1 MGAPRTGAGR
11 PRVLFLVTEDWYF
24 VSHRLALAEH
34 VRAAGFEVVVGTRC
48 GAAAA
53 HIRAAGIALAEV
65 PFERSLRH
73 PLRDLR
79 ALVAC
84 IRLIRR
90 VRPDVVHLVSLKPI
104 LLGASA
110 LALAA
115 PRTPAL
121 WAFTGMGYLFTSE
134 ATLARCLRPLVTR
147 LLALLHRPHRS
158 AVVVQN
164 EDDRALLASLHIADE
179 SLRVIAGAG
188 VDLEAF
194 RPREPLPAVPLVLLP
209 ARLLRDKGVGEFAA
223 AAARIRAT
231 RPEVRCVLAGA
242 LDRDNHGAIE
252 RAELDDWLAR
262 GIVEWWGHCTDMA
275 AVYNEATV
283 VCLPSYREGY
293 SKALLEAAACGRA
306 LVASD
311 VPGCRE
317 LCRDGVTGRLVPAR
331 DDAALAEAVLDLIDH
346 PARCADMGRAARELV
361 EREHGVAR
369 VAGAT
374 VAVYRELI
382 EAAGTDA

>member
-1 MGAPRTGAGR
+1 MGTPAISGGK

-48 GAAAA
+48 GAAAT

-79 ALVAC
+79 ALLAC
-84 IRLIRR
+84 ARLVRR

-147 LLALLHRPHRS
+147 LLALLHRPRRS

-188 VDLEAF
+188 VDLDAF
-194 RPREPLPAVPLVLLP
+194 RPRQPLPAVPLVLLP
-209 ARLLRDKGVGEFAA
+209 ARLLRDKGVEEFVA
-223 AAARIRAT
+223 AAARIRAV

-242 LDRDNHGAIE
+242 LDRDNHGAIG

-262 GIVEWWGHCTDMA
+262 GVVEWWGHCNDMA
-275 AVYNEATV
+275 AVYNQATV

-317 LCRDGVTGRLVPAR
+317 LCREGVTGRLVPAR
-331 DDAALAEAVLDLIDH
+331 DAAALATALLDLLDE
-346 PARCADMGRAARELV
+346 PARCAEMGRAARELV

-369 VAGAT
+369 VADAT

-382 EAAGTDA
+382 AAAGTGA